1 MIPLREVVPS
11 SAFGPSS
18 DPMSTSEELNLS
30 IPGSQSS
37 PSIRADWKAGVVV
50 MSGESYPENSFELYD
65 QLIRWIDSFLAS
77 SARSLTLELHLK
89 YLNTSSIRFMIDIFD
104 LLQTA
109 FENGKEV
116 LVQWMFDERNPRS
129 SELGSEFKEDYTF
142 PFLILSTNASND

>member
-1 MIPLREVVPS
+1 
-11 SAFGPSS
+11 
-18 DPMSTSEELNLS
+18 MSTCEELNLS

-65 QLIRWIDSFLAS
+65 QLIRWIGSFLAN
-77 SARSLTLELHLK
+77 AERSLTLELHLN

-116 LVQWMFDERNPRS
+116 LVQWMFDERYPRS
-129 SELGSEFKEDYTF
+129 AELGSEFKEDYIF
-142 PFLILSTNASND
+142 PFLILSTNI

>member
-1 MIPLREVVPS
+1 MTPLSPVAPS

-18 DPMSTSEELNLS
+18 DPMTSSEELNLS
-30 IPGSQSS
+30 VPGSQSS

-65 QLIRWIDSFLAS
+65 QLIQWIESYLTTANH
-77 SARSLTLELHLK
+77 SLTLELHLN

-109 FENGKEV
+109 FDEGKEV
-116 LVQWMFDERNPRS
+116 LVQWMFDDRNPRS
-129 SELGSEFKEDYTF
+129 AELGSEFKEDYTF
-142 PFLILSTNASND
+142 PFLILSINA